1 MDSPLFTF
9 GFATRDDKMAYATLV
24 DFRTKFPH
32 LLDRTEIVIIDNSE
46 QVIKDGLEQPNRYA
60 LELHKQVQHVPGVR
74 YIRAP
79 GPPSSC
85 LYKEQV
91 FQQARGTYVLCCDS
105 HVFFELGAI
114 DALLKYFNEHPGSS
128 DLLMGPLVSITGQ
141 VTATQQHLYVSEPF
155 PSPRGAM
162 VSHGVVFRGNQFGA
176 WVIDERGLDPHHP
189 AYEIQQQG
197 TFAFA
202 CRRAA
207 WPSFHP
213 QFYGFGGNETYLMEK
228 FRARGDKVL
237 CLPAFRAIHSFYEPE
252 GKPYTP
258 VLVDRIRN
266 YLIGFLELGRQELYE
281 ATIECF
287 QKTNPKT
294 VQQALELLQQRPGS
308 GNPNPTAGTVP
319 AAVASVSPGQ
329 TRHPLEADYHRLRVQ
344 LGRPPEET
352 LPFSLFLQLSM
363 IRPDMRVLEY
373 GSNIS
378 TLWFASRGVSLTTI
392 EQSQSAIDALTP
404 LVNEHVRLIQSDFTG
419 LPAWYGWKP
428 DYGELYDVIV
438 IGRQPGRPDTASGR
452 QGGLGQIERLL
463 APGGRIFV
471 DDTNHPGEIEFV
483 KELGQRLGLTPYAF
497 KAERRQFHVLIALPQ
512 PLGEG
517 PGTQLTQLFDSH
529 KFPKCQQCETLARRM
544 NAWGAAGC
552 REHVEEIVA
561 DILPRAR
568 TWLKAKKPWAQ
579 ALLGSVGLEEAALKR
594 EIGKHVTR
602 AIAAAEQAE
611 KTDLGTQK
619 SPPRGAAAAP

>member
-32 LLDRTEIVIIDNSE
+32 LLDRTEIIIIDNSE
-46 QVIKDGLEQPNRYA
+46 QVIKDGQEQTNRYA
-60 LELHKQVQHVPGVR
+60 IELHKQVQQVPGVR
-74 YIRAP
+74 YLRVP

-114 DALLKYFNEHPGSS
+114 DALLKYFDEHPESS
-128 DLLMGPLVSITGQ
+128 DLIMGPLVSITGRI
-141 VTATQQHLYVSEPF
+141 TATQQHLYVSEPL
-155 PSPRGAM
+155 PPPQGAM
-162 VSHGVVFRGNQFGA
+162 ISHGAVFRGNQFGA
-176 WVIDERGLDPHHP
+176 WTIDERGLDPCNP

-202 CRRAA
+202 CRRAV

-228 FRARGDKVL
+228 FRARGNQVL
-237 CLPAFRAIHSFYEPE
+237 CLPAFRAIHSFFEPE

-258 VLVDRIRN
+258 VLIDRIYN
-266 YLIGFLELGRQELYE
+266 YLIGFQELGRQDLYQ
-281 ATIECF
+281 ATVECF
-287 QKTNPKT
+287 QRTNPNA
-294 VQQALELLQQRPGS
+294 VQQAIGLLRQPPEGPRPG
-308 GNPNPTAGTVP
+308 TRTVS
-319 AAVASVSPGQ
+319 AASSSISSSRP
-329 TRHPLEADYHRLRVQ
+329 RHPLEAEYHRLRDQ
-344 LGRPPEET
+344 LGRAPEEV

-363 IRPDMRVLEY
+363 IRTDMRVLEY

-392 EQSQSAIDALTP
+392 EQSPTAIDTITP
-404 LVNEHVRLIQSDFTG
+404 LVDENVHLIQSDFAGT
-419 LPAWYGWKP
+419 PAWYNWEP

-438 IGRQPGRPDTASGR
+438 IGRRSAGPNTASGR
-452 QGGLGQIERLL
+452 RGGLGQIERLL

-471 DDTNHPGEIEFV
+471 DDTDPPSEFEFV

-497 KAERRQFHVLIALPQ
+497 KAEQRQFHVLIAPPQ
-512 PLGEG
+512 SLGEG

-529 KFPKCQQCETLARRM
+529 KFPQCQQCEKLSRQM
-544 NAWGAAGC
+544 NAWGVTGC
-552 REHVEEIVA
+552 REHFDQIVA
-561 DILPRAR
+561 DILPRAK

-579 ALLGSVGLEEAALKR
+579 ALLGSVGLEETALKR
-594 EIGKHVTR
+594 EISKHVIR
-602 AIAAAEQAE
+602 AIAAAERAE
-611 KTDLGTQK
+611 KNDPEARSG
-619 SPPRGAAAAP
+619 PPPHKATTP

>member
-1 MDSPLFTF
+1 MDSPLFTL

-46 QVIKDGLEQPNRYA
+46 QVTKDGLEQPNRYA

-114 DALLKYFNEHPGSS
+114 DALLKYFEEHPESS
-128 DLLMGPLVSITGQ
+128 DLIMGPLVSITGQ
-141 VTATQQHLYVSEPF
+141 VTATQQHLYVSESF
-155 PSPRGAM
+155 PVPRGAM
-162 VSHGVVFRGNQFGA
+162 ISHGVVFRGNQFGA

-189 AYEIQQQG
+189 PYEIQQQG

-207 WPSFHP
+207 WPSFHS

-228 FRARGDKVL
+228 FRARDDKVL

-258 VLVDRIRN
+258 VLLDRIRN
-266 YLIGFLELGRQELYE
+266 YLIGFQELGRQDLYE
-281 ATIECF
+281 ATVECF
-287 QKTNPKT
+287 QKTNPNT
-294 VQQALELLQQRPGS
+294 VQQAMELLKQPPAS
-308 GNPNPTAGTVP
+308 GNQSQETKVP
-319 AAVASVSPGQ
+319 ATARPLSPGQ
-329 TRHPLEADYHRLRVQ
+329 PQHPLEADYHRLQAQ
-344 LGRPPEET
+344 LGRSPEET

-373 GSNIS
+373 GSNVS
-378 TLWFASRGVSLTTI
+378 TLWFAAHGVSLTTI
-392 EQSQSAIDALTP
+392 EQSSAVIDALSP
-404 LVNEHVRLIQSDFTG
+404 LVNDQVRLIQSDFTG
-419 LPAWYGWKP
+419 SPAWYDWEP
-428 DYGELYDVIV
+428 DYRELYDVIV
-438 IGRQPGRPDTASGR
+438 IGRQSAGPHAASGR

-471 DDTNHPGEIEFV
+471 DDTNHPSEIEFV
-483 KELGQRLGLTPYAF
+483 KELGQRLGLRPYAF
-497 KAERRQFHVLIALPQ
+497 QAQRRQFHVLIALPQ

-529 KFPKCQQCETLARRM
+529 KFPKCQQCERLARQM
-544 NAWGAAGC
+544 NAWGVSGC
-552 REHVEEIVA
+552 REHFEEIVM

-568 TWLKAKKPWAQ
+568 TWLKANKPWAQ

-594 EIGKHVTR
+594 EIGRHVTR

-611 KTDLGTQK
+611 KNDPGTQK
-619 SPPRGAAAAP
+619 SSPLKKTAAP